1 MHVLPCSY
9 PEFTVKKAL
18 FMLVAGSVLAG
29 SVFAQAAAPAA
40 NTATNAVTK
49 AAAALPAAASAVK
62 SVAADVKAVVAPT
75 AASTPATP
83 VAASA
88 PAAPAKA
95 AVAAGAGVGKV
106 WVNGKVYHCAGTKY
120 YGKTKAG
127 AYMTE
132 AEAKAKG
139 AQVVKGQVCK

>member
-1 MHVLPCSY
+1 MHVLPCNY

-40 NTATNAVTK
+40 TAVTK

-62 SVAADVKAVVAPT
+62 SVAADVKAVVAPP
-75 AASTPATP
+75 AASTAAPA
-83 VAASA
+83 AAPA
-88 PAAPAKA
+88 PAAPAKTA
-95 AVAAGAGVGKV
+95 AAQPAVGGGAGKV
-106 WVNGKVYHCAGTKY
+106 WVNGKVYHCEGTKY

-139 AQVVKGQVCK
+139 AHVVKGQVCK